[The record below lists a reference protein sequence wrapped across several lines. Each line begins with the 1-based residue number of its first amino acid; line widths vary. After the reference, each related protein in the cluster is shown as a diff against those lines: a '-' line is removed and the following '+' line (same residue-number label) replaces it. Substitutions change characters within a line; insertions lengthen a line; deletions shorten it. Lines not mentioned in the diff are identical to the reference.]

1 MSPSSFD
8 NSCPKCG
15 QRAPVVLHGLESRC
29 AACGAPRFL
38 LAAPNV
44 SLAGQPSRVGG
55 IAATIAGTSV
65 LVLGLSLALGLWFL
79 LHGLSPMVSW
89 GVAIPVAMASLL
101 FGLLLLLGGNR
112 LRKHGSERQEQV
124 QLAAVKALVQHRRG
138 PISALEAASALQ
150 LPEAQAD
157 ALLTRLAREKAT
169 AVTVDVD
176 TQGHVV
182 YDFDGEARR
191 WRVLEDDLAAEE
203 ADTAEASARQ
213 RHKR

>member
-1 MSPSSFD
+1 
-8 NSCPKCG
+8 
-15 QRAPVVLHGLESRC
+15 
-29 AACGAPRFL
+29 L

-65 LVLGLSLALGLWFL
+65 LVLGLSLALGLWFV

-112 LRKHGSERQEQV
+112 LRRHGSERQEQV
-124 QLAAVKALVQHRRG
+124 QLAALKALVQHRRG

-203 ADTAEASARQ
+203 EEADAAESSAPQ